1 MLLFCVRG
9 ATSRSTNLQKK
20 YFNVLIIVLLTGIA
34 IYALAGFLVAPRML
48 KNWVETSIAT
58 EPGSRLTVEGVYV
71 NPFTL
76 FLSLTNVT
84 LINDKNKAIISVASI
99 KSRFWTIEKFRSKR
113 PGRDAEIRELQVND
127 PTTADTVLT
136 APYLS
141 ATGFVVNTANGTIT
155 IGTARL
161 ENPEFRIVR
170 DGEGELRLPAWLPLP
185 LPRNDSPAAT
195 VVFDTLGVSGG
206 QIRLTDH
213 AHSPAVR
220 LVVGDIVGNVTRGR
234 VAGATTVTVELEG
247 RVGEP
252 GSAEVSATWR
262 PGDWRAPTTVDLA
275 LRQFDLP
282 IVSPYFEQIAGR
294 GIAAGIGDLTLHYER
309 RDSTFR
315 IDHRIGIDGFQ
326 LHERVLTDTDKE
338 LPLDLAVALLTD
350 EGNRIDFSIP
360 TLQAG
365 VAAGFD
371 PLRIIVDGVRDYV
384 TDLATTPFD
393 TLASLVGRDD
403 EDLGSFAFL
412 PASAE
417 ITPATAHK
425 ISLLA
430 RALELRPLLGLRTR
444 PAYHSVADRDAIAA
458 EQVRLHVRLAT
469 SASPP
474 GSATHTPLDF
484 DDAKVR
490 AILDEFAG
498 ARLKQAQ
505 RVAISNR
512 FRDDDADYYRSVY
525 DALVANENVSETVL
539 RRLARFRARSIV
551 GALANKGIDN
561 ERLLLADEID
571 AVVLGPDKIVVRL
584 EVFSAQ

>member
-1 MLLFCVRG
+1 
-9 ATSRSTNLQKK
+9 LQKK
-20 YFNVLIIVLLTGIA
+20 YFNVLIIVLLAGIA

-48 KNWVETSIAT
+48 TNWVETSIAT
-58 EPGSRLTVEGVYV
+58 EPGSRLTVEGAYV

-84 LINDKNKAIISVASI
+84 LINDKNKAIISVAGIRSH
-99 KSRFWTIEKFRSKR
+99 FWSIEKFRSKR
-113 PGRDAEIRELQVND
+113 PGHDAEIRELQVNN
-127 PTTADTVLT
+127 PSTADKVLT

-141 ATGFVVNTANGTIT
+141 ATGLVVNAANGKIT
-155 IGTARL
+155 VGTARL
-161 ENPEFRIVR
+161 ETPEFRVVR
-170 DGEGELRLPAWLPLP
+170 DGEGNLQLPAWLPLP
-185 LPRNDSPAAT
+185 QNDSPAAT
-195 VVFDTLGVSGG
+195 VVFDTLDVSGG

-220 LVVGDIVGNVTRGR
+220 LEAGDIVANVTRGR
-234 VAGATTVTVELEG
+234 VAGATTVTVEFAG
-247 RVGEP
+247 RVGES
-252 GSAEVSATWR
+252 GSAEVGADWR

-275 LRQFDLP
+275 LRHIDLP
-282 IVSPYFEQIAGR
+282 VVSPYFEQIAGR

-309 RDSTFR
+309 RDSNVR
-315 IDHRIGIDGFQ
+315 IDHRFGIDGFQ
-326 LHERVLTDTDKE
+326 LDEDVSTDTDTE
-338 LPLDLAVALLTD
+338 LPLDLAVALLAD

-371 PLRIIVDGVRDYV
+371 PLRIIVAGVRDYV

-393 TLASLVGRDD
+393 SLASLVGSND
-403 EDLGSFAFL
+403 EDLGSFTFL
-412 PASAE
+412 PASAD
-417 ITPATAHK
+417 ITAATAEK

-444 PAYHSVADRDAIAA
+444 PAYHPVADRDAIAA

-474 GSATHTPLDF
+474 GSATHKPLDF

-498 ARLKQAQ
+498 ARLSQAQ
-505 RVAISNR
+505 RNAISNR
-512 FRDDDADYYRSVY
+512 FRDNDADYYRSVY

-539 RRLARFRARSIV
+539 RRLARFRARSIA
-551 GALANKGIDN
+551 GALADKGIDS

-571 AVVLGPDKIVVRL
+571 AVVLGPDEIVVRL
-584 EVFSAQ
+584 EVICAQ